1 MSTQPRYAVSVNG
14 KTLEATVSRVSGD
27 SIDFEVA
34 GVPYHV
40 SVGVAFLPAGPSV
53 SSSSFGAVS
62 NAPGVIP
69 LPSARMVERPSARAS
84 GPFDGSVRAP
94 MPGIVVSVL
103 VKEGDM
109 VVAGQTVAIIEAM
122 KMENNISAA
131 ASGVVGSIQV
141 SAGKEVELGQV
152 ILSLVTSALKGAA

>member
-1 MSTQPRYAVSVNG
+1 
-14 KTLEATVSRVSGD
+14 
-27 SIDFEVA
+27 
-34 GVPYHV
+34 
-40 SVGVAFLPAGPSV
+40 
-53 SSSSFGAVS
+53 
-62 NAPGVIP
+62 
-69 LPSARMVERPSARAS
+69 
-84 GPFDGSVRAP
+84 

-152 ILSLVTSALKGAA
+152 ILSLVAAALKGAA

>member
-1 MSTQPRYAVSVNG
+1 
-14 KTLEATVSRVSGD
+14 
-27 SIDFEVA
+27 
-34 GVPYHV
+34 
-40 SVGVAFLPAGPSV
+40 
-53 SSSSFGAVS
+53 
-62 NAPGVIP
+62 
-69 LPSARMVERPSARAS
+69 
-84 GPFDGSVRAP
+84 
-94 MPGIVVSVL
+94 
-103 VKEGDM
+103 M